1 MFLLIPAHSLST
13 QARRRHTG
21 SRGDSPER
29 EFGARTKV
37 SAQGAE
43 LTEAPTLLP
52 DPESD
57 APLNI
62 VALCLTRLAL
72 VLALEGSPQAEM
84 ACLEGTKW
92 KPAARGSWKE
102 LEQKGMEGRMKD
114 ALGRKLVMGQGCR
127 SGLSHRATAAR
138 LGSSRTHACHLQRH
152 QQWPFLCSLVHSL
165 RAALLDALLL
175 EESLGWT
182 LSKEVFGSWLR

>member
-114 ALGRKLVMGQGCR
+114 ALGGSWSWDRAVGVGLV
-127 SGLSHRATAAR
+127 TEP
-138 LGSSRTHACHLQRH
+138 QR
-152 QQWPFLCSLVHSL
+152 QDW
-165 RAALLDALLL
+165 AAL
-175 EESLGWT
+175 GHT
-182 LSKEVFGSWLR
+182 LATFRGTNSGPFYAPWSIHCVLPC